1 MSNTET
7 GHKKYYTAE
16 CAYAIAEMI
25 NRSYPNQINAD
36 DYAAEVQSQIAPL
49 ELKDRV
55 YVLANCLRK
64 RLPQDY
70 PTAIN
75 MIVDSLGPE
84 DEDLKGMFNEGWY
97 LMPIARFIEE
107 FGLNFPQVSLNALA
121 EVTKRHTA
129 EYAVRPYIE
138 QHYEFTMRIISDWA
152 MSPNFH
158 LRRAA
163 SEGIR
168 PRLPWAS
175 KLQCFIDDP
184 KPVLAILEMLRSD
197 SSDFVRKS
205 VGNNLNDISKNWPDL
220 VIETLERWKSES
232 PTTETKQITK
242 RAVRGLIKSGN
253 KRALS
258 LIGATGGEDIKVP
271 YFNITPR
278 VIQFGESFQ
287 LEVNLINPS
296 LTNHSLTVDYVIHH
310 VRKNGRKIPKAFRLA
325 SFKLC
330 PEESRS
336 ITKKHIIKA
345 VGVRT
350 YYGGQH
356 RVDIV
361 VNGLIKASLVFEL
374 II

>member
-1 MSNTET
+1 MTYTET

-36 DYAAEVQSQIAPL
+36 DYAAEVQSKVPPL

-55 YVLANCLRK
+55 YVLADGLRK

-75 MIVDSLGPE
+75 IIVDSLGPE
-84 DEDLKGMFNEGWY
+84 DEDLTGMFNEGWY
-97 LMPIARFIEE
+97 LMPVARFVEE
-107 FGLNFPQVSLNALA
+107 FGLNYPQISMDALA
-121 EVTKRHTA
+121 EITKRHTA

-138 QHYEFTMRIISDWA
+138 QHYEFAMKIIGEWA
-152 MSPNFH
+152 ISPNFH

-184 KPVLAILEMLRSD
+184 KPVLAILELLRSD

-205 VGNNLNDISKNWPDL
+205 VGNNLNDITKNWPDL

-232 PTTETKQITK
+232 PTTETEQITK
-242 RAVRGLIKSGN
+242 RAIRGLIKAGN
-253 KRALS
+253 QRALA
-258 LIGATGGEDIKVP
+258 LIGSIGGEDIKVP
-271 YFNITPR
+271 YFNITPG
-278 VIQFGESFQ
+278 VIQLGESFQ
-287 LEVNLINPS
+287 LEVDLINPS
-296 LTNHSLTVDYVIHH
+296 SSTYNLTVDYVIHH
-310 VRKNGRKIPKAFRLA
+310 VRKNGRTIPKAFRLA
-325 SFKLC
+325 SLKLGA
-330 PEESRS
+330 EESRR
-336 ITKKHIIKA
+336 ITKKHVIKA
-345 VGVRT
+345 VGVRA

-356 RVDIV
+356 QVDIV

-374 II
+374 VI